1 MSTPAGTPPSGPL
14 AGIRVLDFG
23 MNIAGP
29 YGASVLADFGAD
41 VIKVESPEGDA
52 ARAFEPKAGGIS
64 ALFAAMNHNRRY
76 LCIDLKQPQARPV
89 LERLIDRA
97 DVLIQNLRQGRAEK
111 LGIDAAACHARNPR
125 LIHASIEAF
134 YPNEGERPGYDLM
147 VQAECGMMALTGHA
161 GGPPARTPSAA
172 IDHVTGLWT
181 ATAVLAAMAGRRDRP
196 VIKISMLDVAMSLL
210 NDRVAN
216 YLVDH
221 QEPLR
226 MGSATT
232 LTTAHQ
238 AYPTADGHILIGAPS
253 DAFFA
258 KLCKVLGPPL
268 EGDARFAT
276 QSGRLALRAEL
287 DNAICK
293 VLAKDGTQAWY
304 DRLSAAAIPAGI
316 VRPLSDA
323 VQRHAAHSAT
333 GLAPLSGATGID
345 AGLTILAPPVQMQG
359 VRRAEEPPRQVG
371 TDTDAVLHE
380 YGYGPEELA
389 ALSRAGIIV

>member
-1 MSTPAGTPPSGPL
+1 MNTPAGKPPAGPL

-52 ARAFEPKAGGIS
+52 ARAFEPRTGGIS

-76 LCIDLKQPQARPV
+76 LGIDLKRPQARPV
-89 LERLIDRA
+89 IERLIDRA

-125 LIHASIEAF
+125 LVHASIEAF

-147 VQAECGMMALTGHA
+147 VQAECGMMAMTGHA

-181 ATAVLAAMAGRRDRP
+181 ATAVLAAMAGPRDKP

-216 YLVDH
+216 YLVDR

-253 DAFFA
+253 DGFFA

-287 DNAICK
+287 DDAICK
-293 VLAKDGTQAWY
+293 VLAKDGTQVWY
-304 DRLSAAAIPAGI
+304 DRLNAAAIPAAI

-333 GLAPLSGATGID
+333 GMAPLSSE
-345 AGLTILAPPVQMQG
+345 GLTILAPPVQMQG
-359 VRRAEEPPRQVG
+359 IMPANAPPRQVG
-371 TDTDAVLHE
+371 ADTDAVLRE
-380 YGYGPEELA
+380 YGYTPEELA
-389 ALSRAGIIV
+389 ALRRSGAIV